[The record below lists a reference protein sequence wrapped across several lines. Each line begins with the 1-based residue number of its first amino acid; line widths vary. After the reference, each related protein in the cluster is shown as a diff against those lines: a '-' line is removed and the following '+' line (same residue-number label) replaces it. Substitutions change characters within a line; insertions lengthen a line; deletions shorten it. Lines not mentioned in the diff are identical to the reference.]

1 MGFRMRKSIKICKGV
16 KLNVSKSG
24 ISTSVKVGNVTYNT
38 KRGTTVN
45 LGNGLSYHSSNKK
58 HTNSRNV
65 NQNINRA
72 TYQNIKTHTIENKWD
87 KMTDKQI
94 KIYNIFMKILLGMLS
109 ILSLILTLAI
119 PLAIIVSVV
128 SGIIAYKFDA
138 KKMQSKCKNNE
149 VTQDVLVDDEIDDN
163 SLNNGILLAT
173 EKEEQAKVNYEI
185 NEDGYILRKYSKVY
199 SISYTQ
205 KFNEIDIEGYKI
217 LNKDMNVVGGWYRK
231 ENVNEFFDAIKN
243 IQEPELDIVLEKE
256 PDNQYDRNAIK
267 VCAIYKVENE
277 IRKIQIGYLSKE
289 DAYELKDIEDLK
301 ASIINLDRLEYN
313 ATTINLWVNENRY
326 RNIIE
331 ERELKLKQQE
341 EYKKELEKIQKKSKI
356 SYEYNQLAMQL
367 EKEGDIE
374 GAIENYEKCIE
385 LKFEGNHPYDR
396 LAILYRKIKDYDN
409 EIRVLNQAIELFE
422 FLEKATSRMDVLPK
436 LEKFKT
442 RLNRANELRNKKVKQ
457 K

>member
-58 HTNSRNV
+58 HTNSRTV
-65 NQNINRA
+65 N
-72 TYQNIKTHTIENKWD
+72 QNIKTHTIENKWD

-94 KIYNIFMKILLGMLS
+94 KNYNVLMKILLGMLS

-119 PLAIIVSVV
+119 PPAIIVSVV

-149 VTQDVLVDDEIDDN
+149 VTQDILVDNEEMEEIDTN
-163 SLNNGILLAT
+163 SLNSGILLAT
-173 EKEEQAKVNYEI
+173 EKEEQVKANYEI
-185 NEDGYILRKYSKVY
+185 IQDDYILRKYSKVY

-205 KFNEIDIEGYKI
+205 KFNDIDIEGYKI

-256 PDNQYDRNAIK
+256 EDNQYDKNAIK
-267 VCAIYKVENE
+267 VYAIYKVENE

-301 ASIINLDRLEYN
+301 ASIINLDRLQYN
-313 ATTINLWVNENRY
+313 DTTINLWVNENGY
-326 RNIIE
+326 RSIIE

-341 EYKKELEKIQKKSKI
+341 EYRKELEQIQKKSKI
-356 SYEYNQLAMQL
+356 SYEYNQLAMKL
-367 EKEGDIE
+367 EKEGDID

-442 RLNRANELRNKKVKQ
+442 RLNRANELKNKKIKQ